1 MEQKYGRK
9 DGIKTATRDI
19 VIEMLK
25 NKMDDEIIKKISK
38 IKQNDL
44 EQIKKEIAL

>member
-1 MEQKYGRK
+1 MA
-9 DGIKTATRDI
+9 IRDI